1 MESQKLEPLDPTSQ
15 LLSSRMVVLL
25 FIEAWSFS
33 RMGRGWLLVVLALF
47 IQSLLLATDLHL
59 MIMFSTS
66 SYEAID
72 LDTWLISS

>member
-1 MESQKLEPLDPTSQ
+1 
-15 LLSSRMVVLL
+15 
-25 FIEAWSFS
+25 
-33 RMGRGWLLVVLALF
+33 MGRGWLLVVLALF

-72 LDTWLISS
+72 LDTWLISSWIYAKISHIMSLYTLISSVYLVEDKFGQG